1 MRGLIGKKMGMTR
14 VFDENGNVVPV
25 TVLQAGPCTVTQVK
39 TSEKDGYEAVQ
50 VGFCKRNVKHT
61 SKPLQGHFDSA
72 GVEFKKILVEFD
84 KVPGFDYQTG
94 QVFHIGLFKEG
105 DFVRVSGTSKGKGFT
120 GVIKRHNFSRQKKTH
135 GTGHTERAPGS
146 IGQAS
151 DPSRV
156 FPGMKMAG
164 HHGNAKVT
172 VENLQVVKVDK
183 ENNQLLVKGAVP
195 GAKNGTVVI
204 SK

>member
-1 MRGLIGKKMGMTR
+1 MGMTR

>member
-1 MRGLIGKKMGMTR
+1 MRGMIGKKMGMTR

-72 GVEFKKILVEFD
+72 GVESKKILVEFD

-172 VENLQVVKVDK
+172 VEHLQVVKVDK

>member
-1 MRGLIGKKMGMTR
+1 MRGMIGKKLGMTR

-50 VGFCKRNVKHT
+50 VGFEKQNVKHT
-61 SKPLQGHFDSA
+61 SKPLQGHFDYA
-72 GVEFKKILVEFD
+72 GVESKKILVEFD
-84 KVPGFDYQTG
+84 KVPGFDYQMG

-172 VENLQVVKVDK
+172 VANLQVVKVDK

>member
-14 VFDENGNVVPV
+14 IYDENGLIVPV
-25 TVLQAGPCTVTQVK
+25 TLIQAGPCTVTQIK
-39 TSEKDGYEAVQ
+39 TNEKDGYEAVQ
-50 VGFCKRNVKHT
+50 VGYGERKPKHT
-61 SKPLQGHFDSA
+61 TKPLLGHFDSA
-72 GVEFKKILVEFD
+72 GVSAQKVLAEFD
-84 KVPGFDYQTG
+84 KVPGFEYKTG
-94 QVFHIGLFKEG
+94 QSFHVGLFQEG
-105 DFVRVSGTSKGKGFT
+105 DYVSVSGASKGKGFT

-164 HHGNAKVT
+164 HHGNSKVT
-172 VENLQVVKVDK
+172 VENLEIMKIDQG
-183 ENNQLLVKGAVP
+183 NNQILVKGAVP
-195 GAKNGTVVI
+195 GAKNGTVII

>member
-14 VFDENGNVVPV
+14 IYDENGLIIPV
-25 TVLQAGPCTVTQVK
+25 TLIQAGPCTVTQIK

-50 VGFCKRNVKHT
+50 VGYGERKPKHT
-61 SKPLQGHFDSA
+61 TKPLLGHFDSA
-72 GVEFKKILVEFD
+72 GVYAQKVLAEFD
-84 KVPGFDYQTG
+84 KVPGFEYKTG
-94 QVFHIGLFKEG
+94 QSFHVGLFQEG
-105 DFVRVSGTSKGKGFT
+105 DYVSVSGTSKGKGFT

-164 HHGNAKVT
+164 HHGNSKVT
-172 VENLQVVKVDK
+172 VENLEIMKIDQG
-183 ENNQLLVKGAVP
+183 NNQILVKGAVP
-195 GAKNGTVVI
+195 GAKNGTVII

>member
-14 VFDENGNVVPV
+14 IYDENGLIVPV
-25 TVLQAGPCTVTQVK
+25 TLIQAGPCTVTQIK
-39 TSEKDGYEAVQ
+39 TDEKDGYEAVQ
-50 VGFCKRNVKHT
+50 VGYGERKPKHT
-61 SKPLQGHFDSA
+61 TKPLLGHFDSA
-72 GVEFKKILVEFD
+72 GVPAQKVLAEFD
-84 KVPGFDYQTG
+84 KVPGFEYETG
-94 QVFHIGLFKEG
+94 QAFHVGLFQEG
-105 DFVRVSGTSKGKGFT
+105 DYVSVSGTSKGKGFT

-164 HHGNAKVT
+164 HHGNSKVT
-172 VENLQVVKVDK
+172 VENLEIMKIDQV
-183 ENNQLLVKGAVP
+183 NNQMLVKGAVP
-195 GAKNGTVVI
+195 GAKNGTVII